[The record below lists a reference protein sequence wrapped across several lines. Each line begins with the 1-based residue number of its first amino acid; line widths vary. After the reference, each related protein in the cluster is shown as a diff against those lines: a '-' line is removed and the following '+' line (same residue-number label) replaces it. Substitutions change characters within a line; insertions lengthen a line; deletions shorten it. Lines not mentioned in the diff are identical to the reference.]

1 MNENP
6 KHTPHIHRRRS
17 IRLKGYDYSQAG
29 LYFITIC
36 CQNRTCMFGNIEN
49 GKMILNDAGKM
60 ALKCW
65 NEIPE
70 HFKHAQLHEYVIMP
84 NHIHGII
91 ELSDIIPVG
100 AKNFSPLQ
108 MPQQSPQPIIPS
120 SPSKTIGSIVRGFK
134 IGVTTWMRQNTDIYN
149 VWQRNYYEHII
160 RNEKSYVRIA
170 EYIIN
175 NPAKWTLDK

>member
-1 MNENP
+1 
-6 KHTPHIHRRRS
+6 
-17 IRLKGYDYSQAG
+17 
-29 LYFITIC
+29 
-36 CQNRTCMFGNIEN
+36 
-49 GKMILNDAGKM
+49 M

-100 AKNFSPLQ
+100 AKNFSPLQMPQQSPLQ